1 MSVYIAH
8 VITEAD
14 GLGDP
19 EVVVMTQ
26 ADEVGAAAPIVSYPL
41 PPGSDPGEVLT
52 EAGWWVLGLAATE
65 PYHLYEVVPSD
76 WVDLDWVGLV
86 RAVTRARA
94 AALAELERQD
104 AAWRGVIGDAMR
116 FGVPRQELADA
127 AGISVA
133 RLYQIRDGRR

>member
-1 MSVYIAH
+1 MIYIAH
-8 VITEAD
+8 VITESD
-14 GLGDP
+14 GRGDP

-65 PYHLYEVVPSD
+65 PYHCYEVAPSD
-76 WVDLDWVGLV
+76 WAGLV
-86 RAVTRARA
+86 RAVTSARA
-94 AALAELERQD
+94 AARAELERQD
-104 AAWRGVIGDAMR
+104 TAWRRVIGDAMR
-116 FGVPRQELADA
+116 ADGVPRKKLADA
-127 AGISVA
+127 AGISGP

>member
-52 EAGWWVLGLAATE
+52 EHGWRVLDLAATE
-65 PYHLYEVVPSD
+65 PYHLYEVAPSD
-76 WVDLDWVGLV
+76 WVRLV
-86 RAVTRARA
+86 RAVTMARA
-94 AALAELERQD
+94 AARAELERQD
-104 AAWRGVIGDAMR
+104 TAWRRVIGDAMR
-116 FGVPRQELADA
+116 VDGVPRKELARE
-127 AGISVA
+127 AGISGP

>member
-1 MSVYIAH
+1 
-8 VITEAD
+8 
-14 GLGDP
+14 
-19 EVVVMTQ
+19 MTQ

-65 PYHLYEVVPSD
+65 PHHRYEVVPSD

-116 FGVPRQELADA
+116 VGGVPRQAIARA
-127 AGISVA
+127 AEVSVA